1 MTVYIMG
8 SKDHSYLELYRWVC
22 KRSREGPFFFLS
34 GFLKSR
40 VMHSSIVRFSH
51 LLMKIW
57 YILLFCWKNFL
68 KEQNIIRYTSILFLQ
83 WKTTSASI
91 CNGFAIVWHLI
102 PQSWWD
108 VLFLAGE
115 KKSKLCFM
123 EGRGFA
129 ELSAV
134 FTFFSSGFII
144 QRRRRRRESFLPFLM
159 LVEQPFQK
167 IFWSEKYYYIVLL
180 GPNSPALKGRT
191 VH

>member
-22 KRSREGPFFFLS
+22 KRSRMRDLFFLF

-40 VMHSSIVRFSH
+40 IMHSSLVRFSH

-57 YILLFCWKNFL
+57 YILVLFCWKNFL
-68 KEQNIIRYTSILFLQ
+68 KEQNIRYTSILFLQ

-91 CNGFAIVWHLI
+91 CNGFAIVCHLS

-134 FTFFSSGFII
+134 FTFYSSEFII
-144 QRRRRRRESFLPFLM
+144 RRRGNLSFRSL
-159 LVEQPFQK
+159 
-167 IFWSEKYYYIVLL
+167 FWYYYKI
-180 GPNSPALKGRT
+180 
-191 VH
+191 

>member
-1 MTVYIMG
+1 MDFSKLLAKKYTSSLWRFISWDLRITLILNYIAEFVKEAG
-8 SKDHSYLELYRWVC
+8 RDL
-22 KRSREGPFFFLS
+22 FFLS

-40 VMHSSIVRFSH
+40 VMHFSLVRFSD

-57 YILLFCWKNFL
+57 YILLLFCWKNFL

-91 CNGFAIVWHLI
+91 CNGFAIVCHLS

-144 QRRRRRRESFLPFLM
+144 QRRRRRRESFLLFLI
-159 LVEQPFQK
+159 LVE
-167 IFWSEKYYYIVLL
+167 
-180 GPNSPALKGRT
+180 
-191 VH
+191 